1 MTAVPRGLP
10 FPLRC
15 VIIALF
21 CLSCRDSDTSPKSSR
36 DGDVEAVREP
46 VGTSTSLVIIL
57 MRDVRV
63 VDRGAAPEE
72 RGVLYG
78 DTSLVLPRG
87 TELTMIRIGL
97 EGGCTVRRGALML
110 SLTSCP
116 WLDGFPDHQ
125 SDIFLRRDMPAVA
138 R

>member
-1 MTAVPRGLP
+1 MTVVFLGRP
-10 FPLRC
+10 FPARC
-15 VIIALF
+15 LIVALL
-21 CLSCRDSDTSPKSSR
+21 CLGCRGSDTSAKSSR
-36 DGDVEAVREP
+36 DGDVESVREP
-46 VGTSTSLVIIL
+46 VGTSTSLVITL

-97 EGGCTVRRGALML
+97 EGGCTVRRGALLL

-116 WLDGFPDHQ
+116 WLDGFTDHQ